1 MKTYILFVFAAH
13 DNQDRFIKILSE
25 EVVGASDTC
34 EVKYYYG
41 PESAIITFKTFA
53 EFEYIKSYIDL
64 VLGTSGIV
72 FFLLPYDPNNISFFL
87 NKEIETHLFGY
98 DNLSESGEKTKYE
111 QIQEQKLIFN
121 EMMDI
126 PTNFIEELMASSDVD
141 DDDEDDEDD
150 DFITSLK
157 EKTYDPTLDEI
168 LDKINLCGMPSLTK
182 KELSLLKNYSN

>member
-13 DNQDRFIKILSE
+13 DNQDKFIKILSE

-53 EFEYIKSYIDL
+53 NFEYVKSYIEL

-87 NKEIETHLFGY
+87 NKEIENHLFGH
-98 DNLSESGEKTKYE
+98 DNLSENTDKTKYE
-111 QIQEQKLIFN
+111 EIQEQKLMFN

-126 PTNFIEELMASSDVD
+126 SSSFMEELMASSDVD
-141 DDDEDDEDD
+141 DDDEDDDV
-150 DFITSLK
+150 DFLTSLK

-168 LDKINLCGMPSLTK
+168 LDKISSCGMPSLTK
-182 KELSLLKNYSN
+182 KELSLLNNYSN

>member
-87 NKEIETHLFGY
+87 NKEIETHLFGC

-111 QIQEQKLIFN
+111 QIQEQKLMFN

-141 DDDEDDEDD
+141 DDDDDDEEDD
-150 DFITSLK
+150 FLTSLN